1 MAEKGDRIGTN
12 SVFTET
18 GRMSNA
24 VLASVIIGFIL
35 FGRKF
40 IYLWAGADYSESYY
54 VTVIL
59 LVAGYIPAVQS
70 IGVNIQN
77 AMNMHRTRSIVYF
90 LASVGNVL
98 LSIQLI
104 PRYGVTGTALGTLI
118 AILMCNGLFMNIYY
132 QRKIGLDIIEFW
144 KQIGS
149 MLLPMLP
156 AVICGILLNKFLPMQ
171 RWSVLFVQLLIFAIV
186 YGVFMWFF
194 GLNETEKEIG
204 RKGLRKIMRRK

>member
-1 MAEKGDRIGTN
+1 
-12 SVFTET
+12 
-18 GRMSNA
+18 MSNA
-24 VLASVIIGFIL
+24 VLAPVIIGFIL

-118 AILMCNGLFMNIYY
+118 ATLCAMAYL
-132 QRKIGLDIIEFW
+132 
-144 KQIGS
+144 
-149 MLLPMLP
+149 
-156 AVICGILLNKFLPMQ
+156 
-171 RWSVLFVQLLIFAIV
+171 
-186 YGVFMWFF
+186 
-194 GLNETEKEIG
+194 
-204 RKGLRKIMRRK
+204 

>member
-1 MAEKGDRIGTN
+1 M
-12 SVFTET
+12 
-18 GRMSNA
+18 
-24 VLASVIIGFIL
+24 
-35 FGRKF
+35 
-40 IYLWAGADYSESYY
+40 
-54 VTVIL
+54 TVIL

-204 RKGLRKIMRRK
+204 RKALRKIMQESTLL

>member
-1 MAEKGDRIGTN
+1 
-12 SVFTET
+12 
-18 GRMSNA
+18 
-24 VLASVIIGFIL
+24 
-35 FGRKF
+35 
-40 IYLWAGADYSESYY
+40 
-54 VTVIL
+54 
-59 LVAGYIPAVQS
+59 
-70 IGVNIQN
+70 
-77 AMNMHRTRSIVYF
+77 
-90 LASVGNVL
+90 
-98 LSIQLI
+98 
-104 PRYGVTGTALGTLI
+104 
-118 AILMCNGLFMNIYY
+118 MCNGLFMNIYY

>member
-1 MAEKGDRIGTN
+1 M
-12 SVFTET
+12 
-18 GRMSNA
+18 
-24 VLASVIIGFIL
+24 
-35 FGRKF
+35 
-40 IYLWAGADYSESYY
+40 
-54 VTVIL
+54 TVIL